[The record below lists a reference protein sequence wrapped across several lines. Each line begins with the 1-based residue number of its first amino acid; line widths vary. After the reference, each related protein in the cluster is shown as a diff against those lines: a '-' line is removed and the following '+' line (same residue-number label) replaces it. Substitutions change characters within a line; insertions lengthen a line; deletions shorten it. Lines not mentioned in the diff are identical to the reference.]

1 MFTVY
6 SYITQRKLI
15 YSIRKRVYG
24 ERGAFMSDPRKK
36 RYLYLMLAG
45 FGAISLSI
53 LLFFVLDRIR
63 GIGQVLNSLKQIL
76 SPFIYG
82 GVVAYLLCPMCN
94 FYESGLRKCL
104 PAKMHGVVPMAAVI
118 GSMLT
123 LFLAVYALGAMIFPQ
138 VYESIISL
146 GKTIPR
152 GIQNFAVWVEDTFGE
167 NEYVDRFLDYF
178 NTSYDKLYQEV
189 ESWFRGVIPQIST
202 LVADVGSSVF
212 AVLRSIYNLL
222 VGLIVA
228 VYLLFGRKRYAS
240 QSKLIIH
247 SIFSEKWANIILNE
261 ASLID
266 RMFGGFIDAKILDST
281 IIGILCYIG
290 CRIMKMPNT
299 LLISVFVG
307 ITNII
312 PFFGP
317 LIGAVPSIL
326 LILIENP
333 IKALWFTVF
342 AVVLQQLDGN
352 VIGPRIMGNR
362 VGISGFWVM
371 FAIIFFG
378 GAWGLFGM
386 IVGVPLFAVIYDLV
400 RKLVKLGLKKKDK
413 MGLWEQYTTQY
424 PNEDLKQ
431 EQPVKKERA
440 AGDWK
445 AGGRQFLI
453 SCREKGK
460 RALAWCK
467 KAWELLKKWALA
479 AWTFLQRLI
488 KKPCDAVRESAASKE
503 KKNKKKQK

>member
-1 MFTVY
+1 MY
-6 SYITQRKLI
+6 
-15 YSIRKRVYG
+15 
-24 ERGAFMSDPRKK
+24 DPKKK

-53 LLFFVLDRIR
+53 LLFFALYRMR
-63 GIGQVLNSLKQIL
+63 GIGQVLNSFQQIL

-82 GVVAYLLCPMCN
+82 GVVAYLLRPMCN
-94 FYESGLRKCL
+94 FYESGLRKFL
-104 PAKMHGVVPMAAVI
+104 PEKMHGIAPILAVI

-123 LFLAVYALGAMIFPQ
+123 LLLAVYALGAMIFPQ
-138 VYESIISL
+138 VYESIVGL
-146 GKTIPR
+146 GKTIPK

-167 NEYVDRFLDYF
+167 NEYVERFLDYF

-202 LVADVGSSVF
+202 LVSGVGSSVF
-212 AVLRSIYNLL
+212 AVLRSVYNLL

-228 VYLLFGRKRYAS
+228 VYLLFSRKRYAS
-240 QSKLIIH
+240 QCKLIVH
-247 SIFSEKWANIILNE
+247 SVFPEKWADIILNE
-261 ASLID
+261 ASLMD

-290 CRIMKMPNT
+290 CRIMQMPNM

-317 LIGAVPSIL
+317 FIGAIPSIL
-326 LILIENP
+326 LILIESP
-333 IKALWFTVF
+333 IKALWFAVF
-342 AVVLQQLDGN
+342 VVILQQLDGN

-362 VGISGFWVM
+362 IGISGFWVM

-378 GAWGLFGM
+378 GTWGLFGM
-386 IVGVPLFAVIYDLV
+386 VVGVPLFAVIYDLV
-400 RKLVKLGLKKKDK
+400 RKLVKVGLRKKGK
-413 MGLWEQYTTQY
+413 MELWEQYAAQF

-431 EQPVKKERA
+431 EQQTKKERP

-445 AGGRQFLI
+445 AYGRQLLE
-453 SCREKGK
+453 SGREKGK
-460 RALAWCK
+460 RVIGWFT
-467 KAWELLKKWALA
+467 KAWALLQKWAVA
-479 AWTFLQRLI
+479 VWAFLQRLAQKLRGAI
-488 KKPCDAVRESAASKE
+488 RKPAAKKD
-503 KKNKKKQK
+503 KKK